1 MDYSHIYTVLREER
15 DRRGLTNRDLERLT
29 GESDSTIQRIMSG
42 AVKDVRLEP
51 IAALCM
57 CLGISLDAMLG
68 ITTGDSQVIADLRH
82 DLDLSIARADAAEEQ
97 LQEAKATCD
106 IRLTANKEYI
116 RWQRGIIYLLAAVVM
131 LLIISQ
137 AICFVNLELQIL

>member
-42 AVKDVRLEP
+42 SVKDVRLEP

-57 CLGISLDAMLG
+57 CLGISLDAQLG

-116 RWQRGIIYLLAAVVM
+116 RWQRGVIYLLAAVVI

>member
-1 MDYSHIYTVLREER
+1 MDYSHIYTALREER

-42 AVKDVRLEP
+42 SVKGVRLEP
-51 IAALCM
+51 VAALCT

-68 ITTGDSQVIADLRH
+68 ITSCDSQVIADLRH
-82 DLDLSIARADAAEEQ
+82 DLDLSIARAEAAEEQ
-97 LQEAKATCD
+97 LRAEKETCEV
-106 IRLTANKEYI
+106 RLAANKDYI
-116 RWQRGIIYLLAAVVM
+116 RWQRGVIHLLAVIVM